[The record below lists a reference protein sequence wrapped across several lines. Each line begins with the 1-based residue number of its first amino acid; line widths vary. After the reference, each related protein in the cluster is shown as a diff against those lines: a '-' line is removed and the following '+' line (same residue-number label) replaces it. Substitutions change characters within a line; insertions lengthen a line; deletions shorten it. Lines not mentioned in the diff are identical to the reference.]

1 MEDQPQHD
9 PLMGEKLW
17 ESDPKVEGLSDEE
30 NSEVY
35 NGNTENVANRIKSIP
50 DANERDKVIQEMVS
64 SIGSRLRELA
74 GVMEIAE
81 TEWKKPEKVE
91 EYQQSMDN
99 LDKLNNEL
107 LSLHQGE

>member
-1 MEDQPQHD
+1 MESQPHD
-9 PLMGEKLW
+9 PSMGEKLW
-17 ESDPKVEGLSDEE
+17 ESNPKIEGLTDEE

-35 NGNTENVANRIKSIP
+35 SGNTENVVNRIKSLS
-50 DANERDKVIQEMVS
+50 DMTERDRALQDIVG

-74 GVMEIAE
+74 GVREIAE

-99 LDKLNNEL
+99 LDKLNNKL
-107 LSLHQGE
+107 ISLHQGE